1 MSPTFV
7 LFFFFF
13 FYKRIREIIERIES
27 TTSRYSILY
36 VQKYRENIEEMNSTS
51 FILQKFREIIIY
63 AGTRMQMNLPSEVF
77 LILANIP

>member
-1 MSPTFV
+1 
-7 LFFFFF
+7 
-13 FYKRIREIIERIES
+13 
-27 TTSRYSILY
+27 
-36 VQKYRENIEEMNSTS
+36 MNSTS